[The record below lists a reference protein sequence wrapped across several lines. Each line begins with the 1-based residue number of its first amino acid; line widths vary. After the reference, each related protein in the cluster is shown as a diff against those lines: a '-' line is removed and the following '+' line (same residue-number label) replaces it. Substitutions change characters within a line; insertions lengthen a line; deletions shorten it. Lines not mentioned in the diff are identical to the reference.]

1 MGFGLDV
8 AVRQGADAAGQGCWF
23 GPGSDL
29 DQQESVGAP
38 DVGRRRTAPGR
49 RRLTCYP
56 GARKMVSAIIM
67 RCRAS
72 LTTVNGRF
80 EAN

>member
-29 DQQESVGAP
+29 DQQESV
-38 DVGRRRTAPGR
+38 
-49 RRLTCYP
+49 
-56 GARKMVSAIIM
+56 
-67 RCRAS
+67 
-72 LTTVNGRF
+72 TVNGRF